1 MGAEAKYLYAEYQYN
16 QGEYQQ
22 AEETIMQFISEG
34 TTHQYWLARC
44 FVLLADIYIAQ
55 GDDFMAKQYLLSL
68 QENYSANDD
77 ITNLINVR
85 LEAITS
91 REAEEILQ

>member
-1 MGAEAKYLYAEYQYN
+1 MGAEAKYLYAEYHYH
-16 QGEYQQ
+16 QGEYKKS
-22 AEETIMQFISEG
+22 ENTIMEFISEG

-68 QENYSANDD
+68 QENYSAADD
-77 ITNLINVR
+77 ITTLINVR
-85 LEAITS
+85 LEAITA